1 VQIGNEVDSAHG
13 PNVLNALAHK
23 KPRIERG

>member
-23 KPRIERG
+23 KPRMKQG